1 MGLLGILS
9 VGILVYWILAG
20 LLHKPKAQTD
30 AEAAAKRTFAGAN
43 HVLKDVLGTAGGQT
57 ADFGPPPVDGFD
69 DDSPNTIRIPP
80 VDPE

>member
-20 LLHKPKAQTD
+20 LLHKPKAQAD

-43 HVLKDVLGTAGGQT
+43 HVLNDVLGTAGGQT
-57 ADFGPPPVDGFD
+57 ADFAPPPGDSFD
-69 DDSPNTIRIPP
+69 DDSPNTIRLHP